1 MFRSIS
7 WGGEF
12 WHSASIASL
21 FAKYSS
27 GDPTSR
33 LMIGMVGPRPAFPA
47 QAKFIGLETHFHGF
61 QQLPCRRWGTLG
73 NMDELSTPTLENLP
87 SRLLLHATAF
97 CVNPA
102 PALGALATTSR
113 ALRRSVAEAAAV
125 VREGLASSTRR
136 RLHHRALLQS
146 VAAANGGFPH
156 NAYSAL
162 QGPPSPPPPPPLPR
176 GVGGDAATHSLTRR
190 SGPPAAILA
199 SPKRSGRPD
208 TRTRNDHSAAWPLHA
223 MPPVGVLDRAEAAM
237 EHAPRHYGPDAG
249 ADPVSDTD
257 PLAKDDP
264 RRLRPSCQGGL
275 GGLAAWSP
283 ATVYRRLLNSGIGPH
298 IVNRP
303 LFSPVECDRIF
314 TSVMRQR
321 ERWTRRHPVLPFF
334 TFGVRRCCVCV
345 CWSSSLTISLYM

>member
-1 MFRSIS
+1 MDALST
-7 WGGEF
+7 
-12 WHSASIASL
+12 L
-21 FAKYSS
+21 
-27 GDPTSR
+27 T
-33 LMIGMVGPRPAFPA
+33 
-47 QAKFIGLETHFHGF
+47 LET
-61 QQLPCRRWGTLG
+61 
-73 NMDELSTPTLENLP
+73 LP

-125 VREGLASSTRR
+125 VHEGLASSTRR

-146 VAAANGGFPH
+146 VAAASGGFLPD
-156 NAYSAL
+156 AYSAH
-162 QGPPSPPPPPPLPR
+162 PAPPPPPPPPHLPR
-176 GVGGDAATHSLTRR
+176 GGGDAATHSLARR
-190 SGPPAAILA
+190 SSPPAAILA
-199 SPKRSGRPD
+199 SPKRCGRPD
-208 TRTRNDHSAAWPLHA
+208 TRTRNRSAAWPLRA

-249 ADPVSDTD
+249 ADPVSGTD
-257 PLAKDDP
+257 PLGKDDP
-264 RRLRPSCQGGL
+264 RRHHPSCHGEHGGL

-334 TFGVRRCCVCV
+334 TFGVRRCCVRACVCVCV
-345 CWSSSLTISLYM
+345 CWSSSLMISLYM